1 MSKNLK
7 QCQNGHYYDGDKY
20 PSCPHCGGS
29 FGGTQSLGATAPF
42 DGETMPP
49 QKAFSSANVPSAGS
63 TVPMGYSPQN
73 TSGYGGVMPGS
84 TVPMGYSPQNT
95 SGYGVVTPG
104 STVPMKGGYNFVGGT
119 DETIPLQSDTNRED
133 NGATTSYY
141 ERSAGE
147 SSGKPFKP
155 VVGWL
160 VCTKGKH
167 IGESFNIYCERNFI
181 GRDASNTVALSGETS
196 VSRSKQAIIA
206 YDPMV
211 NEFFA
216 TPGEAASLFYVNGKA
231 VLTQAELKRGDR
243 IQVGAVE
250 LMFVPCCDENFKWFD
265 PENNA

>member
-42 DGETMPP
+42 DGVTMPP
-49 QKAFSSANVPSAGS
+49 QKTFTSGVVPPAGS
-63 TVPMGYSPQN
+63 TVPIGYSPQN
-73 TSGYGGVMPGS
+73 TSGYGGVTPGNTVPMPGS
-84 TVPMGYSPQNT
+84 F
-95 SGYGVVTPG
+95 
-104 STVPMKGGYNFVGGT
+104 NFVGGT
-119 DETIPLQSDTNRED
+119 DETIPLQPDGSEKDD
-133 NGATTSYY
+133 GATTSYY
-141 ERSAGE
+141 ERSSGE

-231 VLTQAELKRGDR
+231 VLTQAALKRGDR
-243 IQVGAVE
+243 IQLGAVE